1 MLTCPHHHLHPQF
14 SSLRPYRN
22 PNFSTTTT
30 VSRRR
35 RFLSSV
41 PSSSSSPINPRVNEV
56 LHDAEIVTTSAPN
69 EHRSNLHKQHWRKD
83 FRRHNENSTM
93 FLQETLSGNPSS
105 TQWREAAAV
114 VAEDDKLKLLEI
126 SLITKRTPQFPGSLY
141 SQSSSDADVSS
152 SLPPLKRVID
162 VDVEE
167 GRGGVDNEMLLK
179 AIEIRRK
186 VTREIFLSQMR
197 KGKFAITYSENT
209 VSVSPEF
216 IDYVMIEA
224 AKMKEIPEF
233 AESTF
238 NIRAM
243 TVIEESGVV
252 PLIRFI
258 FYVLFALKHNS
269 LSYNHIGKLICMCKR
284 DLQFVRQFAEWLKSV
299 HVKGRFIGLVLSKC
313 GSVMIER
320 GMTGLEDTV
329 GYLEFNGV
337 RPDWMGFVIGRCP
350 QLLSFRMDEL
360 EARVKFYTVLG
371 INKNDFGT
379 MVFDYPKV
387 LGSFSLKE
395 MREKVSYLKEFGLSD
410 EDVGKLI
417 AFKPHLMGCSIEE
430 RWKPL
435 IKCFYYL
442 GISRD
447 GIKRIL
453 IVKPMVFCVDL
464 ESIIVAKI
472 KFLQD
477 IGISNDAIGNMI
489 AKFPP
494 MLTYS
499 LERKIRRV
507 VIFLLTRAGV
517 AKKDIAKVVAL
528 APELLGCSVAHKLDV
543 NVKYFLSLGIRTRV
557 LGEMV
562 ADFPALLRYNLDI
575 LRPKYHYL
583 RRMMVRPLEDLIG
596 FPRFFS
602 YSLEERIVPRHKV
615 MVENRVNFKLRY
627 MLASTDSEFQQ
638 RVCAAV
644 ERRQRF
650 ESGIIMDSLSDTES
664 VDFEPG
670 VDNDN
675 LHHSQVSHGN
685 PEMDSE
691 LSDEE
696 EDITCDPSDGDAIT
710 HQWHRGQQMLEA

>member
-1 MLTCPHHHLHPQF
+1 MKMLTCPHHHLHPQF
-14 SSLRPYRN
+14 PSLRPYRN

-69 EHRSNLHKQHWRKD
+69 EHRSNLHKQRWRKD

-252 PLIRFI
+252 PLIRW
-258 FYVLFALKHNS
+258 LKHNS

-675 LHHSQVSHGN
+675 LHHSQVSHGY

>member
-1 MLTCPHHHLHPQF
+1 MLTYPHHHH
-14 SSLRPYRN
+14 LRLNSPLLRRN
-22 PNFSTTTT
+22 PNFTTAIT
-30 VSRRR
+30 RRSLGC
-35 RFLSSV
+35 FIHSSA
-41 PSSSSSPINPRVNEV
+41 PIKVQLRKN
-56 LHDAEIVTTSAPN
+56 DEIATTSAPN
-69 EHRSNLHKQHWRKD
+69 ETQSDLQTHHYHRQTQRRRHD
-83 FRRHNENSTM
+83 FRRHNERSTQ
-93 FLQETLSGNPSS
+93 FLDDSLSGNPHS
-105 TQWREAAAV
+105 TQLRDFAAAA
-114 VAEDDKLKLLEI
+114 AEDDKLKLLEM

-152 SLPPLKRVID
+152 SLPPLKRVI
-162 VDVEE
+162 VAEEVEE
-167 GRGGVDNEMLLK
+167 GGGGVGIDNEMILK

-186 VTREIFLSQMR
+186 VTREIFLAQMG
-197 KGKFAITYSENT
+197 KGKFGITYSENT
-209 VSVSPEF
+209 VSVIPEF

-224 AKMKEIPEF
+224 AKMKEVPDF
-233 AESTF
+233 ADSSF
-238 NIRAM
+238 NLRAM

-252 PLIRFI
+252 PLIRW
-258 FYVLFALKHNS
+258 LKHNG
-269 LSYNHIGKLICMCKR
+269 LSYNHIGKLLCMCKR
-284 DLQFVRQFAEWLKSV
+284 DLPSVRQFAEWLKGV
-299 HVKGRFIGLVLSKC
+299 HVKGRFIGLVLTRC
-313 GSVMIER
+313 GSVVIER
-320 GMTGLEDTV
+320 GMKGLEDTV
-329 GYLEFNGV
+329 GYLEYNGV
-337 RPDWMGFVIGRCP
+337 RMDWMGFAISRCP
-350 QLLSFRMDEL
+350 QLLSFRMEEL
-360 EARVKFYTVLG
+360 EARVKFYTDLG

-387 LGSFSLKE
+387 LGFSLKE

-410 EDVGKLI
+410 EDAGKLI

-435 IKCFYYL
+435 IKYFYYL

-464 ESIIVAKI
+464 ESIIVAKV

-477 IGISNDAIGNMI
+477 IGIANDAIGNMI

-528 APELLGCSVAHKLDV
+528 APELLGCSVPHKLDV

-575 LRPKYHYL
+575 MRPKYHYL
-583 RRMMVRPLEDLIG
+583 RKTMIRPLEDLIE

-602 YSLEERIVPRHKV
+602 YSLEERIIPRYKV

-627 MLASTDSEFQQ
+627 MLASTDSDFQQ

-650 ESGIIMDSLSDTES
+650 ESGIIENSDSLSDAEPI
-664 VDFEPG
+664 DFELG
-670 VDNDN
+670 IGDDN
-675 LHHSQVSHGN
+675 LH
-685 PEMDSE
+685 DSE
-691 LSDEE
+691 IIHSYSEMGYEVEDGE
-696 EDITCDPSDGDAIT
+696 EDILTDPSDG
-710 HQWHRGQQMLEA
+710 